1 MKKHKFLIIGAIM
14 IVIGI
19 VMILGSAIADTIFEW
34 NNPDMADMRRLI
46 ENPSPA
52 ITSVIGY
59 IVLIIGSAVTK
70 CD

>member
-19 VMILGSAIADTIFEW
+19 VMILGSAIADTIFEC
-34 NNPDMADMRRLI
+34 NNPDMTDMRRLI

-59 IVLIIGSAVTK
+59 IVLIIGSAITK
-70 CD
+70 RD